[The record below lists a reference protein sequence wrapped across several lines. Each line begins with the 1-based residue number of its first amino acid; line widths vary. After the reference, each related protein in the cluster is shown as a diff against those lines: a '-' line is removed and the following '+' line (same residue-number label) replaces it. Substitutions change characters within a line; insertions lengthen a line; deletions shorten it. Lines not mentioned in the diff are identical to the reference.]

1 MGKESMEKPLLLHMI
16 TPGKNV
22 SPFDVN
28 MAYDAGWNALIPY
41 TGVETPEVASLVQ
54 DAIFSRG
61 PKGVR
66 RTGMFIGGRDTGAA
80 MDMLEAARSAMVPPF
95 EVSVFADPSG
105 AFTTSA
111 ALVAV
116 LEKQLRTH
124 HGTELQGQRAL
135 VFGGTGPV
143 GIATSVLAARV
154 GAEVTIVSHTGLAH
168 AADAARACGTRYGA
182 RIAAADGSTDALKT
196 DLLRQADVI
205 FGTAAAGVQ
214 ILTLAQLQAA
224 PDLKLV
230 GDLNAVPP
238 LGVEGVE
245 LFHNGDPLAG
255 LERVRGVGALAVGN
269 VKYHVQQAL
278 FRLMVESDKPL
289 FLDFQDAFEVARSHV
304 ADS

>member
-1 MGKESMEKPLLLHMI
+1 MEKPLLLHMI

-28 MAYDAGWNALIPY
+28 MAYDAGWDALIPY
-41 TGVETPEVASLVQ
+41 TGVETSEVTSLVQ

-66 RTGMFIGGRDTGAA
+66 RTGMFIGGRDTGVA
-80 MDMLEAARSAMVPPF
+80 MDMLEAARDAMVPPF
-95 EVSVFADPSG
+95 EISVFADPSG

-111 ALVAV
+111 ALVATV
-116 LEKQLRTH
+116 EKQLRTH
-124 HGTELQGQRAL
+124 HGVELQGQRAL

-154 GAEVTIVSHTGLAH
+154 GAHVTIVSHSGHGPAAEAAH
-168 AADAARACGTRYGA
+168 VCSTRYGVQA
-182 RIAAADGSTDALKT
+182 EAADGSSDALKVE
-196 DLLRQADVI
+196 LMKRADVI
-205 FGTAAAGVQ
+205 FGAAAAGVQ
-214 ILTLAQLQAA
+214 ILTLEQLRSSH
-224 PDLKLV
+224 DLKLV